1 MKAYFNLFNIAS
13 YKAQQ
18 LATSFAKKKK
28 KKYKKF
34 PPCVILCSQKTT
46 HSSQFRIYP

>member
-18 LATSFAKKKK
+18 LATSFTKKEEK
-28 KKYKKF
+28 
-34 PPCVILCSQKTT
+34 IQKVPTMCYT
-46 HSSQFRIYP
+46 LLPENHPQFSI

>member
-1 MKAYFNLFNIAS
+1 MKAYFNLLNIAS

-28 KKYKKF
+28 EKK
-34 PPCVILCSQKTT
+34 IQKVPTMCYT
-46 HSSQFRIYP
+46 LLPENHPQFSI

>member
-1 MKAYFNLFNIAS
+1 MKAYFNLLNIAS

-28 KKYKKF
+28 KERKKIQNV
-34 PPCVILCSQKTT
+34 PTMCYTLLPKN
-46 HSSQFRIYP
+46 HPQFSI

>member
-28 KKYKKF
+28 KK
-34 PPCVILCSQKTT
+34 IQKVPTMRYT
-46 HSSQFRIYP
+46 LLPENHPQFSI